1 MTRRRVEIPWPLDR
15 EIGFYAWQVQR
26 LGRHP
31 RGHEYPETMSVFNAS
46 PGEIAG
52 AHLDRNKR
60 MDTRLFTLYGAL
72 WYAGCNPVIVDTRTG
87 DVIG

>member
-1 MTRRRVEIPWPLDR
+1 
-15 EIGFYAWQVQR
+15 
-26 LGRHP
+26 
-31 RGHEYPETMSVFNAS
+31 MSVFNAS